1 MPRPIEPLMQA
12 YYIANS
18 YLKSNEVYR
27 KEMEKEKKDQTE
39 NKKETKTGWKA
50 ELISWI
56 QVIVSAAVIAFVLT
70 TFIIAN
76 SEVPT
81 GSMENTIMA
90 KSRVIGSRLH
100 YKFSDPERGDVAIFV
115 FGWQCPVC
123 DIIGEGEKPDSCPRC
138 GATLGKRARTI
149 YYVKRVI
156 GLPGDVVDIIDDKVY
171 LNGSDT
177 PLDEPYLAEEMNQG
191 ETFHFEVPED
201 CYLMLGDN
209 RNNSLDARYWSNHY
223 ISKDKM
229 IAKVLFEYF
238 PTPKLIH

>member
-1 MPRPIEPLMQA
+1 ME
-12 YYIANS
+12 
-18 YLKSNEVYR
+18 NE
-27 KEMEKEKKDQTE
+27 KKEKKE
-39 NKKETKTGWKA
+39 NEKPAKTGWKA

-70 TFIIAN
+70 TFVIAN

-123 DIIGEGEKPDSCPRC
+123 SVIGEGEKPDSCPRC
-138 GATLGKRARTI
+138 NADLGRRAQTI

-156 GLPGDVVDIIDDKVY
+156 GLPGDVIDIIDDKVY
-171 LNGSDT
+171 LNGSET
-177 PLDEPYLAEEMNQG
+177 PLDEPYLAEPMNQG
-191 ETFHFEVPED
+191 ETFHFEVPEN
-201 CYLMLGDN
+201 CYFMMGDN
-209 RNNSLDARYWSNHY
+209 RNYSLDARYWNNHY

-238 PTPKLIH
+238 PTPKLIQ

>member
-1 MPRPIEPLMQA
+1 ME
-12 YYIANS
+12 
-18 YLKSNEVYR
+18 NEN
-27 KEMEKEKKDQTE
+27 
-39 NKKETKTGWKA
+39 NKKTTWKE

-90 KSRVIGSRLH
+90 GSRVIGSRLH
-100 YKFSDPERGDVAIFV
+100 YKFSDPKRGDVAIFV
-115 FGWQCPVC
+115 FGWQCTDCRV
-123 DIIGEGEKPDSCPRC
+123 IGEGEKPEECPRC
-138 GATLGKRARTI
+138 KAALGKRARTI

-156 GLPGDVVDIIDDKVY
+156 GLPGDVIDIIDDKVY

-177 PLDEPYLAEEMNQG
+177 PLDEPYLAEEMNQN

-201 CYLMLGDN
+201 CYFMMGDN
-209 RNNSLDARYWSNHY
+209 RNYSLDARYWNNHY
-223 ISKDKM
+223 ISRDKM
-229 IAKVLFEYF
+229 IAKVLVEYF

>member
-1 MPRPIEPLMQA
+1 MRLQEI
-12 YYIANS
+12 
-18 YLKSNEVYR
+18 
-27 KEMEKEKKDQTE
+27 MENE
-39 NKKETKTGWKA
+39 NKKKINWKD
-50 ELISWI
+50 EIISWI

-81 GSMENTIMA
+81 GSMEKTIMTG
-90 KSRVIGSRLH
+90 SRVIGSRLH

-115 FGWQCPVC
+115 FGWQCPNCHV
-123 DIIGEGEKPDSCPRC
+123 IIEGEKSEECPRC
-138 GATLGKRARTI
+138 GEAVGKHARTI

-156 GLPGDVVDIIDDKVY
+156 GLPGDVIDIIDDKVY

-177 PLDEPYLAEEMNQG
+177 PLDEPYIAEPMNQN
-191 ETFHFEVPED
+191 ETLHFEVPENSYFMM
-201 CYLMLGDN
+201 CDN
-209 RNNSLDARYWSNHY
+209 RNYSLDARYWNNHY

-238 PTPKLIH
+238 PTPKIIH

>member
-1 MPRPIEPLMQA
+1 ME
-12 YYIANS
+12 N
-18 YLKSNEVYR
+18 KN
-27 KEMEKEKKDQTE
+27 KEME
-39 NKKETKTGWKA
+39 NKNNETKNGKKKLTGWKA
-50 ELISWI
+50 ELVSWI
-56 QVIVSAAVIAFVLT
+56 QVLVSAALIAFVLT

-81 GSMENTIMA
+81 GSMQNTIMA
-90 KSRVIGSRLH
+90 HSRVIGSRLH

-115 FGWQCPVC
+115 YGWRCPEC
-123 DIIGEGEKPDSCPRC
+123 GWIEQGEKEDAVCPRC
-138 GATLGKRARTI
+138 ETPATKRVSTV

-156 GLPGDVVDIIDDKVY
+156 GLPGDTVDIIDDRVY

-191 ETFHFEVPED
+191 ETFHFEVPEG
-201 CYLMLGDN
+201 CYFMMGDN
-209 RNNSLDARYWSNHY
+209 RNYSLDARYWRDHY

-229 IAKVLFEYF
+229 VAKVLFEYF